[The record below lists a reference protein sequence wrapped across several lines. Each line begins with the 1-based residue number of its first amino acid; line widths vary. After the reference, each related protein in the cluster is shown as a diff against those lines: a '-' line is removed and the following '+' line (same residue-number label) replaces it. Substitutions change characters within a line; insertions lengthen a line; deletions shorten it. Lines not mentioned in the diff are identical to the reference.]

1 MMYNPVAQIV
11 TKAGPVL
18 VASLILL
25 LQCLAGLSSQADLV
39 SAQYSSNTQYLAN
52 TDHRVFPPASL
63 MRQAHQKHSAP
74 AMSCCDDGLQPITL
88 ADVQLI
94 PLLLLFVLLL
104 RFDLLRV
111 SGRIIPTLF
120 SPNRRLHRLYCCWLN

>member
-11 TKAGPVL
+11 TKASPVL
-18 VASLILL
+18 VASLMLL
-25 LQCLAGLSSQADLV
+25 LQCLAGLSSQADL
-39 SAQYSSNTQYLAN
+39 AKPQYLVDTQDLAN
-52 TDHRVFPPASL
+52 TDHLSPQVSL